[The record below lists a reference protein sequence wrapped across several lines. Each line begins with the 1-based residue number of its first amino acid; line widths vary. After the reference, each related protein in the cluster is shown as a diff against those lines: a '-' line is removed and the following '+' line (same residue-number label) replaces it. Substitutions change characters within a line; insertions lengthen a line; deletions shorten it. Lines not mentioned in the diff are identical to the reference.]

1 MSKDRYYSKR
11 DYKGDLSLFGTA
23 AAFTFVGIVS
33 LILRAIGRD
42 FIGIAGWG
50 YWLFIPAFF
59 IAISAFG
66 HLYTDRRMRDNLR
79 GAVQNRSGKVTLNT
93 LSTETGIK
101 PQHILRVLVDL
112 RASHSIQYRYDVESG
127 EIILGD
133 EVQYEKAPEFVE
145 PMPQKQMDVIFPS
158 GEVSYCPYCGHKAIP
173 SARFCENCGSSLS

>member
-23 AAFTFVGIVS
+23 AAFTLVGVIS
-33 LILRAIGRD
+33 LILRALHTD
-42 FIGIAGWG
+42 FIGLASWG

-66 HLYTDRRMRDNLR
+66 HLYTDRRMRNNLR
-79 GAVQNRSGKVTLNT
+79 GAVQNRSGRVTIDT
-93 LSTETGIK
+93 LATETGIK

-112 RASHSIQYRYDVESG
+112 RASYSFQYRYDVETG

-133 EVQYEKAPEFVE
+133 EVQYEKSPEFVA
-145 PMPQKQMDVIFPS
+145 PMPQKQKDVIFPA
-158 GEVSYCPYCGHKAIP
+158 GETSFCPYCGHKAIP
-173 SARFCENCGSSLS
+173 KARFCENCGSSL